1 LKLASTLTTSLAL
14 ILLVPSIDFAQ
25 TRRRTTARRPTAT
38 SARARRPAAASTTT
52 LNEAR
57 IRLTDEVKVLTRFLY
72 LYGRTSVGVESN
84 EQQARQG
91 GGELSPQ
98 AAAIVNRSRATI
110 QQSVGDIR
118 DRLDKVA
125 LYFRTTPG
133 LEQYSQRLTEISA
146 TAATAERQAT
156 AGQLDAAGRTLVETA
171 NQLTD
176 VLLEM

>member
-1 LKLASTLTTSLAL
+1 MKLASVLSLAL
-14 ILLVPSIDFAQ
+14 VFLVPSTDFAQ
-25 TRRRTTARRPTAT
+25 TRRRTTTTKRPTA
-38 SARARRPAAASTTT
+38 SARTRKPAAASETT

-91 GGELSPQ
+91 GELSPQ
-98 AAAIVNRSRATI
+98 ATAIVNRSRATI
-110 QQSVGDIR
+110 QQSVRDIR
-118 DRLDKVA
+118 DRLDKLA

-133 LEQYSQRLTEISA
+133 LEQYAPRVTEVAASA
-146 TAATAERQAT
+146 AAAEQKAT
-156 AGQLDAAGRTLVETA
+156 AGQLDAAGRTLIEAA

-176 VLLEM
+176 VLLEI